1 MSDKES
7 SRSEERVSKQAVA
20 LGDRLVQTLKELVQI
35 PSENMP
41 PAGAEL
47 GCQQYVHERL
57 VSLGLK
63 AEMYEINSVP
73 GLADHPAFRHKRDY
87 TNRPNV
93 AAVWPGAGGGKSLLL
108 SGHID
113 TVPRGSAKW
122 NYDPFGATIEGNR
135 LYGL

>member
-1 MSDKES
+1 MSDQKS
-7 SRSEERVSKQAVA
+7 SRGEERVSRQVIA

-35 PSENMP
+35 PSENTP
-41 PAGAEL
+41 PVGAEL

-63 AEMYEINSVP
+63 AELYEISNVP
-73 GLADHPAFRHKRDY
+73 GLADHPAFRHQRNYID
-87 TNRPNV
+87 RPNV
-93 AAVWPGAGGGKSLLL
+93 AAVWSGTGGGRSLLL

-135 LYGL
+135 LY